1 MKFGSI
7 KLRMSKENLKRVCK
21 EHKICLLAFLIPL
34 ILWLIIAMYMKY
46 APFGGNSLL
55 LNDAVHQYYPL
66 FGQYRDRLLSGHGIF
81 YSAGGGLGFNF
92 YALWTYY
99 LSSPLNLLI
108 LLFPAASLDS
118 AMNLLIIFKIAL
130 SGMTFAYYLG
140 IKGKKNTYKILPF
153 SCGYALS
160 TFVIGYCYNI
170 MWLDCVALFP
180 LILAGQERLMKEGR
194 WKLYTVSLALSLW
207 CSFYISF
214 MICLFLVIWFLF
226 YEFSSIKELCKKGI
240 LFAATSLLGAGLSC
254 VVLLPAYMGIVQ
266 IQGGSAFPE
275 FDWMGQF
282 MDIFA
287 GKEGGIFAFSDPIS
301 INNQVA
307 YNANLYCGV
316 FVLGL
321 VILFFLAKD
330 VKGIRKMKVA
340 WLLVLFVLSLNNQAL
355 NYIWHG
361 FHYQVGIPNRFVFLL
376 NFLLLFISYGA
387 FRRLK
392 SYRLWQI
399 LISGGVSLLIYGA
412 LYFLQREQVSWTM
425 LFCTMGFVLAYTILE
440 AISRKKEKTIIIHIL
455 IAGMCLE
462 LCANA
467 IAGSKM
473 QAGVYIDTFY
483 RSKADTQKMS
493 DAIPYDQFRTELSNP
508 TVKNEGMAYNLR
520 GTGLFSSTTNAGT
533 INLLHNIGYSTSS
546 NSYIPAGASPVLNM
560 LFGIKN
566 YIILQK
572 DANRLDYRYEK
583 KSTIGDAELYENE
596 EVLPVAYLCD
606 KDVKDWTSMD
616 SNFFVNQ
623 EELLKLMTGKKYSIY
638 TEQDYELKETHDIEV
653 ESLDEHQQFTYLS
666 AKGARNDHIVFEA
679 VADRDEDL
687 YLRLEARYSNKTL
700 VLIND
705 EVHAFKDMSSS
716 FYHIGDVKK
725 GDKIT
730 VKIGIQENSPTF
742 GMVSMAMYAYH
753 QEALVKAYQELSS
766 GALKVTDWKEG
777 YIEGNVDVGSAKKTL
792 FTTIPYDKGWSIY
805 VDGKRQKTQTVHHAF
820 LMIELKEGNHK
831 VEFRYT
837 VPGLY
842 TGFAVSLGCLVIFL
856 IILFHQKQKK
866 HKRIHE
872 EENEQE
878 NEA

>member
-1 MKFGSI
+1 MKFASI
-7 KLRMSKENLKRVCK
+7 KQRMSKENLKRICR
-21 EHKICLLAFLIPL
+21 EHKICLLAFLIPMV
-34 ILWLIIAMYMKY
+34 LWLIIAMYMKY

-66 FGQYRDRLLSGHGIF
+66 FGQYRDRLLSGTGIF

-99 LSSPLNLLI
+99 LSSPFNLLI
-108 LLFPAASLDS
+108 LLFPAAALDS

-130 SGMTFAYYLG
+130 SGMAFAHYLG
-140 IKGKKNTYKILPF
+140 TKGEKNSYKILPF

-160 TFVIGYCYNI
+160 TFMVGYCYNI
-170 MWLDCVALFP
+170 MWLDCLALFP
-180 LILAGQERLMKEGR
+180 LILAGQESLMKEGR
-194 WKLYTVSLALSLW
+194 WKLYTVTLALSLW

-226 YEFSSIKELCKKGI
+226 YEFPDIKDFVKKGI
-240 LFAATSLLGAGLSC
+240 LFAAASLLGAGLSC

-266 IQGGSAFPE
+266 TQGGTAFPE
-275 FDWMGQF
+275 FEWMGQF
-282 MDIFA
+282 ADIFA

-330 VKGIRKMKVA
+330 IRWIWKMKVA
-340 WLLVLFVLSLNNQAL
+340 WILVLFVLSLNNQAL

-376 NFLLLFISYGA
+376 NFILLFVSYEA
-387 FRRLK
+387 LRRLR

-399 LISGGVSLLIYGA
+399 LISGGVSLLIYGV
-412 LYFLQREQVSWTM
+412 LYIIQREQVSWKM
-425 LFCTMGFVLAYTILE
+425 LFCTVGFVLAYAILE
-440 AISRKKEKTIIIHIL
+440 AISRSKKDTALLRCIL

-462 LCANA
+462 LCANT

-493 DAIPYDQFRTELSNP
+493 DVLPYNQFRTELSNP

-572 DANRLDYRYEK
+572 DANRLDYSYEK
-583 KSTIGDAELYENE
+583 KSGIGEAELYENE
-596 EVLPVAYLCD
+596 EVLPIAYLCD

-623 EELLKLMTGKKYSIY
+623 EELLKLMTGRNYPVY
-638 TEQDYELKETHDIEV
+638 TEQEYELKETHDIEV

-666 AKGARNDHIVFEA
+666 AKGARNDHIIFEA

-700 VLIND
+700 VMIND

-716 FYHIGDVKK
+716 FYHIGNVKK

-730 VKIGIQENSPTF
+730 IKIGIQENSPTF
-742 GMVSMAMYAYH
+742 GMVSMSMYAYH
-753 QEALVKAYQELSS
+753 HEALKEAYQELSS
-766 GALKVTDWKEG
+766 GVMKVTEWKEG
-777 YIEGNVDVGSAKKTL
+777 YIKGKVDVGSEKKTL
-792 FTTIPYDKGWSIY
+792 FTTIPYEKGWSIY
-805 VDGKRQKTQTVHHAF
+805 VDGKKQKMQTVHHAF
-820 LMIELKEGNHK
+820 LMAELKEGKHE

-842 TGFAVSLGCLVIFL
+842 AGAAISLGSFGILL
-856 IILFHQKQKK
+856 IIFFI
-866 HKRIHE
+866 KRKRK
-872 EENEQE
+872 ENK
-878 NEA
+878 